1 METYGLLSLI
11 PPLVAVGLALWKKQ
25 LLPSIFFGILVGET
39 ILKKGNLFS
48 AFFCSLDDALRIIGN
63 KVNLEIILF
72 CILVGSFMEIIK
84 EANGFQ
90 GFIDWFEN
98 KKFFRGK
105 KTVYPLTY
113 LMGISIFIESW
124 SSMLINGSVM
134 KPLYAKLKISRQ
146 RLAYFIHTL
155 SINFVAIVVINSWGA
170 YYVSLLS
177 TQEVEN
183 PLRVIIHSIPFNFYC
198 LLSLLLVAVVM
209 VTGMTIGPLR
219 DAERAARKADEN
231 VELDDRIIQSSFKS
245 GKKHIPAKASHM
257 VFPTIVLVGTV
268 IFGLYI
274 TGQGDLTRGSGS
286 TAVFYAACVA
296 ILFSIFFFVAKKL
309 FSFQEVL
316 DVSFKGM
323 GSLIPIGILLVLAL
337 TLGDVCKQLG
347 TGNYIAALVKQNIP
361 HFLLPAIVFGISCII
376 SFATGTS
383 YGTFAIMIPIAIPMA
398 KVTGVSSSLMLGAC
412 ISGGVFGDNSS
423 PISDGSILAGMVT
436 GVKTIDHVKTQ
447 LPYALISASLALSLF
462 LLVGTFK

>member
-1 METYGLLSLI
+1 METYGFLSLI
-11 PPLVAVGLALWKKQ
+11 PPVAAVGLALWKKQ

-39 ILKKGNLFS
+39 IIKKGNLFS
-48 AFFCSLDDALRIIGN
+48 AFFTSLNDAVRVIGN

-90 GFIDWFEN
+90 GFIDWFE
-98 KKFFRGK
+98 KKRFFKGK

-113 LMGISIFIESW
+113 LVGISIFIESW
-124 SSMLINGSVM
+124 SSMLINGSLM
-134 KPLYAKLKISRQ
+134 KPLYAKLKISKQ

-155 SINFVAIVVINSWGA
+155 SINFVALVVINSWGA

-177 TQEVEN
+177 TQEVGN
-183 PLRVIIHSIPFNFYC
+183 PLRVIIHSIPFNYYC
-198 LLSLLLVAVVM
+198 LVSLLLVAVVM
-209 VTGMTIGPLR
+209 ATGMTIGPMR
-219 DAERAARKADEN
+219 DAERNARNAEEKQGQTGST
-231 VELDDRIIQSSFKS
+231 VRSSFQS
-245 GKKHIPAKASHM
+245 KKREIPAKASHM

-274 TGQGDLTRGSGS
+274 TGDGDLTKGSGS
-286 TAVFYAACVA
+286 TAVFYAACVS
-296 ILFSIFFFVAKKL
+296 ILFSILFFVSKKT
-309 FSFQEVL
+309 FRFQEIM
-316 DVSFKGM
+316 DISFKGM

-347 TGNYIAALVKQNIP
+347 TGSYLAMLVKQNIP
-361 HFLLPAIVFGISCII
+361 FFLLPAIVFGISCII

-398 KVTGVSSSLMLGAC
+398 EVTGISSSLMLAAC

-423 PISDGSILAGMVT
+423 PISDGTILAGMVSE
-436 GVKTIDHVKTQ
+436 VKTIDHVKTQ
-447 LPYALISASLALSLF
+447 IPYALISAAVALTLF
-462 LLVGTFK
+462 LLTGILS